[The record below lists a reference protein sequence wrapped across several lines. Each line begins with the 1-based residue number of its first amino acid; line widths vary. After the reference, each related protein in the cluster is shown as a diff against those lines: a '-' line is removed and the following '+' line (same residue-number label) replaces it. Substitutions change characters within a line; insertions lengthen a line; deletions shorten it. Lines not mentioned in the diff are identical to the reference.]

1 MAVAAPDNRSCF
13 VCSGIEWRSLPVPA
27 PARSITTSGIIRP
40 APLEREQCMTC
51 GLLQA
56 GGGRMLGHSRFY
68 EEQYQNYYERPS
80 VEKFDR
86 ARYAAMAAW
95 MKSALDAGFAPRT
108 ILDVGCGAGW
118 SMTATGEIYPGA
130 AIAGIEP
137 SAVNAEK
144 ARRAGFEVS
153 QGRLGEADAAGR
165 NYDLI
170 YSNNVLQHVTDPAGF
185 FNDLAGQLA
194 DGGRIALVLPDAS
207 EPSNEMMWCDH
218 NFSFRPNDVARLATR
233 AGLQVGNW
241 QSNPP
246 DNALLNKQIVIL
258 KRQDGSPSPAVI
270 PESRQPADLLFA
282 ERAAYM
288 MKWPELDRELTR
300 RAAGHA
306 RVFNFGASMWTW
318 LLAGYCPAYWQSVHS
333 CLVDGGSGTCI
344 DKAVASPSDVS
355 FTRADCIVLG
365 INPVNQDGFTA
376 RLQALGA
383 TVIGWSDIVTS

>member
-1 MAVAAPDNRSCF
+1 MAVAAAHDRSCF
-13 VCSGIEWRSLPVPA
+13 VCTGTAWRPLPVPA
-27 PARSITTSGIIRP
+27 PSRSITTSGIIQSS
-40 APLEREQCMTC
+40 PLEREQCMTC

-68 EEQYQNYYERPS
+68 EEQYRNYYERPN

-86 ARYAAMAAW
+86 ARYAAMAGW
-95 MKSALDAGFAPRT
+95 MVSALDAGFAPRT

-118 SMTATGEIYPGA
+118 SMTATGEIYSGA

-137 SAVNAEK
+137 SVVNAEK

-153 QGRLGEADAAGR
+153 QGRLGETGAASR
-165 NYDLI
+165 KHDLI
-170 YSNNVLQHVTDPAGF
+170 YSNNVLQHVTDPASF
-185 FNDLAGQLA
+185 FGEIAAQLA
-194 DGGRIALVLPDAS
+194 DNGRIALLLPDAS

-218 NFSFRPNDVARLATR
+218 NFSFRPDDVARLAAR
-233 AGLQVGNW
+233 AGLEVINW
-241 QSNPP
+241 QSNPR

-258 KRQDGSPSPAVI
+258 KRQHGSPSPAVI
-270 PESRQPADLLFA
+270 PQSRQPADLLFA

-300 RAAGHA
+300 RTAGHA
-306 RVFNFGASMWTW
+306 RVFNFGASMWSW
-318 LLAGYCPAYWQSVHS
+318 LLAGYCPAYWQSVHG

-344 DKAVASPSDVS
+344 DKPVASPSEFA

-365 INPVNQDGFTA
+365 INPANQDGFAA
-376 RLQALGA
+376 RLQGLGA

>member
-1 MAVAAPDNRSCF
+1 M
-13 VCSGIEWRSLPVPA
+13 I
-27 PARSITTSGIIRP
+27 
-40 APLEREQCMTC
+40 C
-51 GLLQA
+51 GLLQV

-68 EEQYQNYYERPS
+68 EKHYRNYYERPN

-86 ARYAAMAAW
+86 ARYTAMARW
-95 MKSALDAGFAPRT
+95 MVSALDAGFTPHT

-118 SMTATGEIYPGA
+118 SMTATRELYPGA

-153 QGRLGEADAAGR
+153 QSRLDETDAAVR
-165 NYDLI
+165 NHDLI
-170 YSNNVLQHVTDPAGF
+170 YSNNVLQHVTDPASF
-185 FNDLAGQLA
+185 FDNLAGQLA

-218 NFSFRPNDVARLATR
+218 NFSFRPNDIARLAR
-233 AGLQVGNW
+233 PAGLEVKNW
-241 QSNPP
+241 QPNPP
-246 DNALLNKQIVIL
+246 DNALLNKQIIIL
-258 KRQDGSPSPAVI
+258 KRRDGSPSPAAI
-270 PESRQPADLLFA
+270 PESHQPADVLLA
-282 ERAAYM
+282 QRAAYM

-300 RAAGHA
+300 RTAGHA

-333 CLVDGGSGTCI
+333 CLVDGGNGTCV

-355 FTRADCIVLG
+355 FTREDCIVLG
-365 INPVNQDGFTA
+365 INPVNQDGFAA
-376 RLQALGA
+376 RLQDLGP
-383 TVIGWSDIVTS
+383 TIIGWSDNVTS